1 MNRIAA
7 LLLAIT
13 LVGAEAQASG
23 LHSFQR
29 QELQQACRVAQKY
42 DLCRTAQAIVL
53 QESSA
58 CVQLVSKIDH
68 ASAGCMGLHL
78 GTARKFDPGVT
89 RYQLIHDN
97 RRNIRD
103 GVAFLAYCK
112 RHTRSWAFMVRCY
125 NRGMPQER
133 RIEAC
138 FVSLKPARSDA
149 EFSPYVR
156 AIKAR
161 MK

>member
-1 MNRIAA
+1 MTAFQLA
-7 LLLAIT
+7 MVLLACRY
-13 LVGAEAQASG
+13 GAP
-23 LHSFQR
+23 
-29 QELQQACRVAQKY
+29 VN
-42 DLCRTAQAIVL
+42 LCQTAQAIEL

-58 CVQLVSKIDH
+58 CVQRVSKIDH

-78 GTARKFDPGVT
+78 GTAQKFDPTVT

-103 GVAFLAYCK
+103 GVAFLVYCK
-112 RHTRSWAFMVRCY
+112 RHTRTWAMGVRCFHV
-125 NRGMPQER
+125 GMPQER

-138 FVSLKPARSDA
+138 FVNLKLASSDA
-149 EFSPYVR
+149 EFSQYVLK
-156 AIKAR
+156 IKER

>member
-1 MNRIAA
+1 M
-7 LLLAIT
+7 LLLACHT
-13 LVGAEAQASG
+13 GAPAN
-23 LHSFQR
+23 
-29 QELQQACRVAQKY
+29 
-42 DLCRTAQAIVL
+42 LCQTAQAIVL

-78 GTARKFDPGVT
+78 GTARMFDPGVT
-89 RYQLIHDN
+89 RYELIHDN

-103 GVAFLAYCK
+103 GVAYLEYCK
-112 RHTRSWAFMVRCY
+112 QHTRMWAEAVRCFHI
-125 NRGMPQER
+125 GLPQQR

-138 FVSLKPARSDA
+138 FVSLKLARSDA

-161 MK
+161 MKRHSRKGD

>member
-1 MNRIAA
+1 MTAFQLA
-7 LLLAIT
+7 MLLLA
-13 LVGAEAQASG
+13 
-23 LHSFQR
+23 
-29 QELQQACRVAQKY
+29 CRYGGPVN
-42 DLCRTAQAIVL
+42 LCQTAQAVEL

-78 GTARKFDPGVT
+78 GTARKFDPHVT

-103 GVAFLAYCK
+103 GVAFLVYCK
-112 RHTRSWAFMVRCY
+112 RHTRTWAMGVRCFHV
-125 NRGMPQER
+125 GEPQER

-138 FVSLKPARSDA
+138 FVSLKLVRSDA

-156 AIKAR
+156 AIKSR
-161 MK
+161 MR